1 MGAMSDDRGRSLAYL
16 SRVPVDRVKGFG
28 PSSVAALAAAGIES
42 VTDLLL
48 HTPRRYLD
56 RTTVLP
62 IAQAPVGE
70 EVTVIGVVE
79 SIRSYR
85 ARRGMEITEA
95 VVADDSGRLK
105 IVWFNQ
111 GFRARQLPKGTE
123 VALSGKL
130 ERRKGRLE
138 MKVPAVDR
146 LGQAEQLTT
155 GRVVPIHP
163 TVPDVKP
170 WTLRRGIHN
179 ALVRSQ
185 PIDDPVPLRIRR
197 HNGLVDRAAAFAA
210 IHFPEAA
217 EQVVAARRRL
227 VYDEFLRIELA
238 LAVTKRL
245 KEETA
250 VGVAHDAA
258 GHLRRRFVEALPFP
272 LTGAQERVIAEIGD
286 DMAKGHPMHR
296 LLQGEVG
303 SGKTVVA
310 VAALL
315 TAVESGHQ
323 GAVMA
328 PTEVLATQHYLG
340 ITELIAEAGLEPS
353 PRDGSGTGSLFGQ
366 VEGPSVSVALL
377 TGSQALCTSMPG
389 ASRADVVAAIADGGV
404 DVVVGTHALIQEGVA
419 FAGLSMA
426 VVDEQH
432 RFGVGQRVALKE
444 QAGAVEPDLLIMT
457 ATPIPRTLSMT
468 LYGDLDVSLLDEMP
482 PGRSP
487 VRTETIGSD
496 AEGLAQLWDDVA
508 TEVASG
514 RQVFVV
520 CPLVE
525 ESAKVELASATEWHE
540 RLTGVF
546 EGLDVGLIHGQLRPD
561 EKRAAMDA
569 MRAGDIDVL
578 VATTVIEVGIDIP
591 NATLMV
597 VLDADRFGLS
607 QLHQLRGRVGRGR
620 HGGRCVLV
628 ADPATE
634 DGQARIDAMVATT
647 DGFEL
652 AERDLEIRGQGSVF
666 GERQSGR
673 GDLRL
678 GDILRDTDLLVAART
693 DAFDLVGVDATLE
706 GHPELAEELAVFFP
720 DDEIVEYLFRS

>member
-1 MGAMSDDRGRSLAYL
+1 MTDRGRSLAYL
-16 SRVPVDRVKGFG
+16 SDVPVARVKGFG
-28 PSSVAALAAAGIES
+28 PASVAALAAAGIDS

-56 RTTVLP
+56 RSTVAP
-62 IAQAPVGE
+62 ISEAPIGE
-70 EVTVIGVVE
+70 EVTIIGVVE

-85 ARRGMEITEA
+85 ARRGMTITEA
-95 VVADDSGRLK
+95 MVADAGGRLK
-105 IVWFNQ
+105 VVWFNQ
-111 GFRARQLPKGTE
+111 GFRARQLPSGTE

-146 LGQAEQLTT
+146 LGDAEQLAT

-163 TVPDVKP
+163 TIADVKP
-170 WTLRRGIHN
+170 WAVRRGISN
-179 ALVRSQ
+179 ALARSQ

-197 HNGLVDRAAAFAA
+197 HHGLVDRSAAFQA
-210 IHFPEAA
+210 IHFPDTV
-217 EQVVAARRRL
+217 EQVAAARRRL
-227 VYDEFLRIELA
+227 VYDEFLRIELS
-238 LAVTKRL
+238 LAVAKRL

-250 VGVAHDAA
+250 VGVAHTED
-258 GHLRRRFVEALPFP
+258 GDLRRRFVDALPFP
-272 LTGAQERVIAEIGD
+272 LTGAQRRVVEEIAE
-286 DMAKGHPMHR
+286 DMALGHPMHR

-340 ITELIAEAGLEPS
+340 ITDLLAAAGLDPS
-353 PRDGSGTGSLFGQ
+353 PRDASGTGSLFESGA
-366 VEGPSVSVALL
+366 GPSVSVALL
-377 TGSQALCTSMPG
+377 TGSQALCTALPE
-389 ASRADVVAAIADGGV
+389 ASRTDVVAAIAGGSV

-487 VRTETIGSD
+487 VRTDAIGAD
-496 AEGLAQLWDDVA
+496 PEALGALWEEVA
-508 TEVASG
+508 AAVASG
-514 RQVFVV
+514 RQAFVV
-520 CPLVE
+520 CPLVD
-525 ESAKVELASATEWHE
+525 ESAKVELASATEWHT
-540 RLTGVF
+540 RLTEVF
-546 EGLDVGLIHGQLRPD
+546 SDLRVGLIHGQLRPD
-561 EKRAAMDA
+561 EKRSVMDE
-569 MRAGDIDVL
+569 MRAGEIDVL

-597 VLDADRFGLS
+597 ILDADRFGLS
-607 QLHQLRGRVGRGR
+607 QLHQLRGRVGRGE
-620 HGGRCVLV
+620 HPGRCVLV
-628 ADPATE
+628 ADPATP
-634 DGQARIDAMVATT
+634 DGQARIDAMVGTT
-647 DGFEL
+647 DGFAL

-706 GHPELAEELAVFFP
+706 GHPGLAEELRVFFP
-720 DDEIVEYLFRS
+720 DEEIVEYLFKS